1 MSTLELDR
9 LLPNRNNKKVNEKKR
24 SYLRGNS
31 GKFKKGKGTKKCVI
45 ERKLKFEDYR
55 NC

>member
-1 MSTLELDR
+1 MLTLELDG

-24 SYLRGNS
+24 SYLRGNI
-31 GKFKKGKGTKKCVI
+31 GKFKKGKGTKKFVI